1 MDKEGDRMNKK
12 LTCSVCGGEI
22 QETSKAFCC
31 SNWRRMDGGCCFMIW
46 KDNYGATFDE
56 NDAEKLIEGKSV
68 IKYNIS
74 KNGSK
79 YPVRYVLDENHKQH
93 FIGLND

>member
-1 MDKEGDRMNKK
+1 
-12 LTCSVCGGEI
+12 
-22 QETSKAFCC
+22 
-31 SNWRRMDGGCCFMIW
+31 MIW

>member
-12 LTCSVCGGEI
+12 LTCPICGGEI

-31 SNWRRMDGGCCFMIW
+31 SNWRRMD
-46 KDNYGATFDE
+46 GATFDE